1 MIARMLAIDIQAEHR
16 AVAGKAATCL
26 ERRRGADPIV
36 LAALAAEAGIAA
48 EALWALIFADA
59 TFGVFLRLQILK
71 LNLRLFVLAAFGFR
85 WFRIHPFISIG
96 YLFRLRVKN
105 APRVN
110 TKWLARSV
118 SIYSHWTAR
127 FTKSISP
134 LKQPH
139 NKRYESFS
147 ARPTAFRFSQPRL
160 QFARARSVHVGPFQL
175 GILEAVRVDRGG
187 VRIGVW
193 RV

>member
-1 MIARMLAIDIQAEHR
+1 MDSS
-16 AVAGKAATCL
+16 VG
-26 ERRRGADPIV
+26 
-36 LAALAAEAGIAA
+36 
-48 EALWALIFADA
+48 
-59 TFGVFLRLQILK
+59 
-71 LNLRLFVLAAFGFR
+71 LNLLALDR
-85 WFRIHPFISIG
+85 EIHE
-96 YLFRLRVKN
+96 VD
-105 APRVN
+105 
-110 TKWLARSV
+110 LA
-118 SIYSHWTAR
+118 
-127 FTKSISP
+127 